1 MRQIAIWLGVSVAPA
16 GAEVDEVVSTTASGT
31 TTSRAGAQP
40 VLNPFDD
47 GSAIQVVAGTRS
59 GEADFGLPLLLQL
72 EDACV
77 AARGVLP
84 LEDRARVDGLI
95 GIRARSQA
103 TAGGTS
109 LVGELA
115 RFVHGAAADGR
126 SRTTASRDRYARARI
141 TKAYLWPDL
150 PGSSLTSDV
159 IQSDF
164 TNLFQIVLSA
174 SCPSAKRKRIT
185 GGMACPAPHPNSLTG
200 SAVHSCL
207 NVPSGAAPFVASPCQ
222 DAKSSSTPSAS
233 DAPATQVHIECGV

>member
-77 AARGVLP
+77 AAREALP
-84 LEDRARVDGLI
+84 LEDRARADRLI

-109 LVGELA
+109 LVGEFA

-174 SCPSAKRKRIT
+174 SWAPSAK
-185 GGMACPAPHPNSLTG
+185 GDGMPR
-200 SAVHSCL
+200 
-207 NVPSGAAPFVASPCQ
+207 
-222 DAKSSSTPSAS
+222 STPQLLDWQRCAFLPERAVRGCTLRCLSLS
-233 DAPATQVHIECGV
+233 RRQVVLDAVGE